1 VTQPSPQPFARLS
14 LRVLGIPGS
23 LRRWSHNRV
32 LLRLAQEH
40 APDHVEV
47 CIWDGLE
54 RIPPFNEDL
63 EHAGRIPA
71 AVLEFRRAIRQA
83 DGLLIAT
90 PEYNR
95 SVPGQLKNAL
105 DWASRPSGMSELV
118 GKPVAVTGASPS
130 AFGAISAQADLRK
143 ILSASGGRPLD
154 TSLAIGHAVDRLDL
168 RNPDTATVAAVRDLL
183 TNLAGAINHAKVV
196 DWKNTQLARS
206 LDGQSSARKPI
217 GAAGD

>member
-1 VTQPSPQPFARLS
+1 MTPATPQPFVRVS
-14 LRVLGIPGS
+14 VRVLGISGS

-40 APDHVEV
+40 APDHVEIV
-47 CIWDGLE
+47 LWDGLE
-54 RIPPFNEDL
+54 HLPPFDEDL

-71 AVLEFRRAIRQA
+71 AVLGFRRDIRRS

-130 AFGAISAQADLRK
+130 PFGAISAQTDLLK
-143 ILSASGGRPLD
+143 ILSACGARPLD
-154 TSLAIGHAVDRLDL
+154 AWLAIGYATDRLDL
-168 RNPDTATVAAVRDLL
+168 RNPDPATVAAVRNLL
-183 TNLAGAINHAKVV
+183 TNLADAIEHTRVIEHRNR
-196 DWKNTQLARS
+196 QLAVRRHGLRATGS
-206 LDGQSSARKPI
+206 G
-217 GAAGD
+217 